1 MLLHLRLHAH
11 AARPDARPPCRAR
24 LVVAP
29 NGVAYA
35 PAAARPGVVPRLL
48 REILATRVMIK
59 AAMKRAGASAKAR
72 GPRTADA
79 RAARRRRRCA
89 ALRAPRTGRP
99 AGQGRA
105 AVGAP
110 PAATSPSG
118 ALQRLDSGP
127 HSAPGALTC
136 GGAAQ
141 VLQRVLN
148 ARQFGLKLIANVT
161 YGYTAAGFSG
171 RMPLAELADSI
182 VQARIRAP
190 PRCPAPADGR
200 APARGA
206 SATAP
211 RACMLVR
218 AGGPRVPMRLS
229 PWICREAGILCTRN
243 HHKP

>member
-190 PRCPAPADGR
+190 PRRSRAGR
-200 APARGA
+200 RARARARRVGDRAACLHARARGR
-206 SATAP
+206 SARPHAP
-211 RACMLVR
+211 VALDL
-218 AGGPRVPMRLS
+218 PRGRYTVHQES
-229 PWICREAGILCTRN
+229 P
-243 HHKP
+243 